1 MKLKEKIEELTREG
15 IRLVEQS
22 DTVQKLNDIRVE
34 FLGKTGK
41 IAQLMQFLREVPK
54 DEKPAFG
61 KEINAAKEML
71 EQKLKERWEYLKA
84 KEMEHR
90 LEMEKIDITLDP
102 IPAEVG
108 SLHPTNIVKREICD
122 IFVGMGFTVTE
133 GPEIETEYYN
143 FRALNIPDDHP
154 AREMQDTFYIN
165 DEVLLRTQTS
175 PMQVRTMERHEFPI
189 RIVNPGKVYRSDS
202 DATHSPMFQQ
212 IEGLVVDE
220 GITLC
225 DLKGILE
232 LFAVRLFDKD
242 TKVRFR
248 PSYFPFT
255 EPSVEVDV
263 TCAMCHGKGCRL
275 CHGTGWIEILG
286 AGIVNPKVLEMSGI
300 DSKKYSGLAFG
311 LGVERITMIK
321 YGLPDMRL
329 LFEND
334 VRLLKQFTKRG

>member
-1 MKLKEKIEELTREG
+1 M
-15 IRLVEQS
+15 
-22 DTVQKLNDIRVE
+22 
-34 FLGKTGK
+34 
-41 IAQLMQFLREVPK
+41 
-54 DEKPAFG
+54 
-61 KEINAAKEML
+61 
-71 EQKLKERWEYLKA
+71 
-84 KEMEHR
+84 
-90 LEMEKIDITLDP
+90 
-102 IPAEVG
+102 
-108 SLHPTNIVKREICD
+108 
-122 IFVGMGFTVTE
+122 
-133 GPEIETEYYN
+133 
-143 FRALNIPDDHP
+143 
-154 AREMQDTFYIN
+154 
-165 DEVLLRTQTS
+165 
-175 PMQVRTMERHEFPI
+175 
-189 RIVNPGKVYRSDS
+189 
-202 DATHSPMFQQ
+202 
-212 IEGLVVDE
+212 VDE

>member
-1 MKLKEKIEELTREG
+1 MALKDLIDELTNEG
-15 IRLVEQS
+15 ISLVEGS
-22 DTVQKLNDIRVE
+22 DSVQRLNDIRLE

-41 IAQLMQFLREVPK
+41 ISMLMQRLREVPK
-54 DEKPAFG
+54 EEKPAFG
-61 KEINAAKEML
+61 KEVNLAKEKV
-71 EQKLKERWEYLKA
+71 EQKIREKLELLKE
-84 KEMEHR
+84 KEMQRR
-90 LEMEKIDITLDP
+90 LEKEKIDISLTLDQP
-102 IPAEVG
+102 EIG
-108 SLHPTNIVKREICD
+108 SLHPTNIVKRQICD
-122 IFVGMGFTVTE
+122 IFVGMGFSVTE

-154 AREMQDTFYIN
+154 AREMQDTFYIS

-175 PMQVRTMERHEFPI
+175 PMQVRTMEKHNLPI

-232 LFAVRLFDKD
+232 LFATKLFDKN

-263 TCAMCHGKGCRL
+263 TCSMCHGAGCRL
-275 CHGTGWIEILG
+275 CKGTGWIEILG